1 MGLFKQ
7 LYDFVYNIFNNTT
20 LVTDRNTGLVETL
33 IFIFFFSMAIG
44 IVSLFIKMVA
54 NVKSAGLYE

>member
-7 LYDFVYNIFNNTT
+7 LYDYVYNILNNTS

-33 IFIFFFSMAIG
+33 VFILFFSMAIG
-44 IVSLFIKMVA
+44 VVSLFIKMVA
-54 NVKSAGLYE
+54 NVKSAGLYG